1 MQMIKSLTKRLS
13 VRLFVLRNDLRCSLF
28 IMSFYDKVEKYERSL
43 IVEMLKQTS
52 GNVSEAAIQLEM
64 SRRNLIYKIKKYD
77 VKISTE
83 KITTQNIFIS
93 IT

>member
-1 MQMIKSLTKRLS
+1 
-13 VRLFVLRNDLRCSLF
+13 
-28 IMSFYDKVEKYERSL
+28 MSFYDKVQTYEREL

-52 GNVSEAAIQLEM
+52 GNVSEAAIKFEM

-77 VKISTE
+77 IQVIAE

-93 IT
+93 II